1 MAGARMSRSD
11 EPWRRAGYP
20 VTAAKDFFSDL
31 RGIVGPGFV
40 ARVLLKVR
48 ENDLLGLAGQ
58 LTYFFLLSF
67 FPFLIFL
74 VALAGLVLNDP
85 ESAVR
90 SLIGE
95 SAGFLPREAADLLVA
110 YLDRT
115 LRGTG
120 SGVLVFGVITTL
132 WMGSAASIAITKA
145 ANRAYGLVETRPFW
159 KLRGTSVLLALGF
172 TLLMATLSLVAF
184 GVETFVERLGGPLGS
199 LLAVWG
205 IARWAV
211 AFAVVTTALS
221 VLYYL
226 APDARVPFKWIT
238 PGGFAATVLM
248 FAASTALS
256 FYASRLGNYDQ
267 VYGQLG
273 AVIVFMLWLYA
284 MGLMVLVGVEIN
296 AVLTRRVE
304 DKKDIELVHK
314 EDDGAQPGSP

>member
-1 MAGARMSRSD
+1 M
-11 EPWRRAGYP
+11 
-20 VTAAKDFFSDL
+20 KDFFSDL
-31 RGIVGPGFV
+31 RDIVGTGFV
-40 ARVLLKVR
+40 ARVLIKVR

-74 VALAGLVLNDP
+74 VALAGLVLDDP

-90 SLIGE
+90 RLIGE
-95 SAGFLPREAADLLVA
+95 SAGFLPREAVELLVA

-120 SGVLVFGVITTL
+120 SGVLVFGIVTTL
-132 WMGSAASIAITKA
+132 WMGSAASISITKA
-145 ANRAYGLVETRPFW
+145 ANRAYGLDETRPFW

-172 TLLMATLSLVAF
+172 TLLMAALSLVAF
-184 GVETFVERLGGPLGS
+184 GVEIFVGRLGEALGPL
-199 LLAVWG
+199 LALWDV
-205 IARWAV
+205 ARWAG
-211 AFAVVTTALS
+211 AFAVVTAALS

-226 APDARVPFKWIT
+226 APDAQVPFKWIT

-248 FAASTALS
+248 FVASASLS
-256 FYASRLGNYDQ
+256 FYASRLGNYDRI
-267 VYGQLG
+267 YGQLG

-296 AVLTRRVE
+296 AVLARRVE
-304 DKKDIELVHK
+304 EKKGVELVH
-314 EDDGAQPGSP
+314 E

>member
-1 MAGARMSRSD
+1 M
-11 EPWRRAGYP
+11 
-20 VTAAKDFFSDL
+20 TAAKAFLADL
-31 RGIVGPGFV
+31 RDILGPRV
-40 ARVLLKVR
+40 LARVLLKVR

-90 SLIGE
+90 RLISE
-95 SAGFLPREAADLLVA
+95 SVGFLPREAVELLVV

-115 LRGTG
+115 LRDAG
-120 SGVLVFGVITTL
+120 SGVLLFGIVTTL
-132 WMGSAASIAITKA
+132 WMGSAASISISKA
-145 ANRAYGLVETRPFW
+145 ANRAYGLIETRPFW

-184 GVETFVERLGGPLGS
+184 GAETYIREPGGPADSFLF
-199 LLAVWG
+199 VWG
-205 IARWAV
+205 VARWAL

-256 FYASRLGNYDQ
+256 LYASRLGNYDR

-296 AVLTRRVE
+296 AVLARRIE
-304 DKKDIELVHK
+304 DKKGVELVHT
-314 EDDGAQPGSP
+314 EDDGSG

>member
-1 MAGARMSRSD
+1 MSPVAGVA
-11 EPWRRAGYP
+11 
-20 VTAAKDFFSDL
+20 DFLSDL
-31 RGIVGPGFV
+31 RDIVGPGFL
-40 ARVLLKVR
+40 ARVLIKVR

-74 VALAGLVLNDP
+74 VALAGLVLDDP
-85 ESAVR
+85 EGAVR
-90 SLIGE
+90 RLISE
-95 SAGFLPREAADLLVA
+95 SAGFLPAEAIDLLVA

-120 SGVLVFGVITTL
+120 SGVLVFGVVATL
-132 WMGSAASIAITKA
+132 WMGSAASISITKA
-145 ANRAYGLVETRPFW
+145 ANRAYELQETRPFW

-184 GVETFVERLGGPLGS
+184 GVETFIRTLDGPAGPLLPLWAAG
-199 LLAVWG
+199 
-205 IARWAV
+205 RWAV
-211 AFAVVTTALS
+211 AFGVVTAALS

-226 APDARVPFKWIT
+226 APDARVPFRWIT

-248 FAASTALS
+248 FAASIALS
-256 FYASRLGNYDQ
+256 FYAARLGNYDR

-284 MGLMVLVGVEIN
+284 MGLMVLVGVEVN
-296 AVLTRRVE
+296 AVLARRAE
-304 DKKDIELVHK
+304 EKKGVELVH
-314 EDDGAQPGSP
+314 G

>member
-1 MAGARMSRSD
+1 MAAVRG
-11 EPWRRAGYP
+11 
-20 VTAAKDFFSDL
+20 FLSDL
-31 RGIVGPGFV
+31 RDIVGPGFL
-40 ARVLLKVR
+40 ARVLIKVR

-74 VALAGLVLNDP
+74 VALAGIVLDDP
-85 ESAVR
+85 EAAVR
-90 SLIGE
+90 RLIGE
-95 SAGFLPREAADLLVA
+95 SAGFLPREAAELIIA

-120 SGVLVFGVITTL
+120 SGVLVFGIVTTL
-132 WMGSAASIAITKA
+132 WMGSAASISITKA
-145 ANRAYGLVETRPFW
+145 ANRAYGLAETRPFW
-159 KLRGTSVLLALGF
+159 KLRGTSILLALGF

-184 GVETFVERLGGPLGS
+184 GVETFVRALGGSSGS
-199 LLAVWG
+199 LLSVWG
-205 IARWAV
+205 IARWVV

-248 FAASTALS
+248 FAASAALS
-256 FYASRLGNYDQ
+256 FYASRLGNYDRI
-267 VYGQLG
+267 YGQLG

-296 AVLTRRVE
+296 AVLARRAE
-304 DKKDIELVHK
+304 EKKGVELVHK
-314 EDDGAQPGSP
+314 ED

>member
-1 MAGARMSRSD
+1 M
-11 EPWRRAGYP
+11 
-20 VTAAKDFFSDL
+20 
-31 RGIVGPGFV
+31 
-40 ARVLLKVR
+40 R

-85 ESAVR
+85 ESAIRV
-90 SLIGE
+90 LIGK
-95 SAGFLPREAADLLVA
+95 SAGFLPREAVELLVG

-115 LRGTG
+115 LRGAGT
-120 SGVLVFGVITTL
+120 GVLLIGIITTL
-132 WMGSAASIAITKA
+132 WMGSAASIAIIKA
-145 ANRAYGLVETRPFW
+145 ANRAYELVETRPFW
-159 KLRGTSVLLALGF
+159 KLRGTSILLALGF
-172 TLLMATLSLVAF
+172 TLLMAALSLVVF
-184 GVETFVERLGGPLGS
+184 EVETYISRLGGPSGS

-205 IARWAV
+205 IARWAL
-211 AFAVVTTALS
+211 AFVVVTTALS

-226 APDARVPFKWIT
+226 APNARLPFRWIT

-256 FYASRLGNYDQ
+256 LYASRLGSYDQ

-273 AVIVFMLWLYA
+273 AVIVFMLWLYV

-296 AVLTRRVE
+296 AVLARRAE
-304 DKKDIELVHK
+304 DKKGVELVRA
-314 EDDGAQPGSP
+314 ENPDDDKG

>member
-1 MAGARMSRSD
+1 M
-11 EPWRRAGYP
+11 
-20 VTAAKDFFSDL
+20 
-31 RGIVGPGFV
+31 
-40 ARVLLKVR
+40 LLKVR

-74 VALAGLVLNDP
+74 VALAGLVLTEP

-90 SLIGE
+90 GLIDE
-95 SAGFLPREAADLLVA
+95 SAGFLPGEAADLLVS

-115 LRGTG
+115 LRSTS
-120 SGVLVFGVITTL
+120 SGVLVFGIVTTL

-145 ANRAYGLVETRPFW
+145 ANRAYGLEETRPFW
-159 KLRGTSVLLALGF
+159 KLRGTSILLALGF
-172 TLLMATLSLVAF
+172 TFLMATLSLGAF
-184 GVETFVERLGGPLGS
+184 GVETFVEGLGGPLEA
-199 LLAVWG
+199 LPAVWK

-211 AFAVVTTALS
+211 AFLVVTAALS

-226 APDARVPFKWIT
+226 APDAQVPFKWIT

-248 FAASTALS
+248 FAASAALS

-267 VYGQLG
+267 IYGQLG

-296 AVLTRRVE
+296 AVLARRVE
-304 DKKDIELVHK
+304 DKKGVEVVRTQ
-314 EDDGAQPGSP
+314 DGEGDHTEGS

>member
-1 MAGARMSRSD
+1 VR
-11 EPWRRAGYP
+11 
-20 VTAAKDFFSDL
+20 DFLADL
-31 RGIVGPGFV
+31 RDIVGPGFV
-40 ARVLLKVR
+40 ARVLIKVR

-74 VALAGLVLNDP
+74 VALAGLVLDDP

-90 SLIGE
+90 RLIGE
-95 SAGFLPREAADLLVA
+95 SAGFLPREAAGLLAA

-120 SGVLVFGVITTL
+120 SGVLVFGIVTTL
-132 WMGSAASIAITKA
+132 WMGSAASISISKA
-145 ANRAYGLVETRPFW
+145 ANRAYGVEETRSFW

-184 GVETFVERLGGPLGS
+184 EVEIFVQGLGGPLES
-199 LLAVWG
+199 LLPVWSV
-205 IARWAV
+205 ARWAV
-211 AFAVVTTALS
+211 AFVVVTAALS

-226 APDARVPFKWIT
+226 APAVRVPFKWIT

-248 FAASTALS
+248 FVASAALS
-256 FYASRLGNYDQ
+256 FYASRLGNYDRI
-267 VYGQLG
+267 YGQLG

-296 AVLTRRVE
+296 AVLARRAE
-304 DKKDIELVHK
+304 EKKGVELVQQ
-314 EDDGAQPGSP
+314 EDR

>member
-1 MAGARMSRSD
+1 VALVAAEG
-11 EPWRRAGYP
+11 
-20 VTAAKDFFSDL
+20 TAVKTFFSDL
-31 RGIVGPGFV
+31 RDIVGPRV
-40 ARVLLKVR
+40 LAQVLLKIR

-85 ESAVR
+85 ESAIRV
-90 SLIGE
+90 LIGK
-95 SAGFLPREAADLLVA
+95 SAGFLPREAVELLVG

-115 LRGTG
+115 LRGAGT
-120 SGVLVFGVITTL
+120 GVLLIGIITTL
-132 WMGSAASIAITKA
+132 WMGSAASIAIIKA
-145 ANRAYGLVETRPFW
+145 ANRAYELVETRPFW
-159 KLRGTSVLLALGF
+159 KLRGTSILLALGF
-172 TLLMATLSLVAF
+172 TLLMAALSLVVF
-184 GVETFVERLGGPLGS
+184 EVETYISRLGGPSGS

-205 IARWAV
+205 IARWAL
-211 AFAVVTTALS
+211 AFVVVTTALS

-226 APDARVPFKWIT
+226 APNARLPFRWIT

-256 FYASRLGNYDQ
+256 LYASRLGSYDQ

-273 AVIVFMLWLYA
+273 AVIVFMLWLYV

-296 AVLTRRVE
+296 AVLARRAE
-304 DKKDIELVHK
+304 DKKGVELVRA
-314 EDDGAQPGSP
+314 ENPDDDKG

>member
-1 MAGARMSRSD
+1 MR
-11 EPWRRAGYP
+11 
-20 VTAAKDFFSDL
+20 DFFSDL
-31 RGIVGPGFV
+31 REIVGPGTV
-40 ARVLLKVR
+40 ARLLLKVR

-74 VALAGLVLNDP
+74 VAVAGLVLDDP

-90 SLIGE
+90 RLISE
-95 SAGFLPREAADLLVA
+95 SAGFLPREAVELLVA

-115 LRGTG
+115 LRGSG
-120 SGVLVFGVITTL
+120 SGVLLFGIITTL
-132 WMGSAASIAITKA
+132 WMGSAASISIAKA

-172 TLLMATLSLVAF
+172 TLLVATLSLLVF
-184 GVETFVERLGGPLGS
+184 GVEIYVERLGGPFGALP
-199 LLAVWG
+199 AVWRVG
-205 IARWAV
+205 RWV
-211 AFAVVTTALS
+211 LAFVVVTTALS

-238 PGGFAATVLM
+238 PGGFTATGLM
-248 FAASTALS
+248 FVASTALS

-284 MGLMVLVGVEIN
+284 VGLMVLVGVEIN
-296 AVLTRRVE
+296 AVLARRAE
-304 DKKDIELVHK
+304 DKKGIELVQT
-314 EDDGAQPGSP
+314 DNPPTDGDE